1 VAADLRCA
9 LTGSAE
15 VWGQPGGGVAFRE
28 LYRFAHSRS
37 DVASLSGDE
46 SCDGAAADSAKH
58 TAEPTEFVITTVRA
72 RLAAATSILEMW
84 K

>member
-1 VAADLRCA
+1 MAADLRCA
-9 LTGSAE
+9 LARLGRGMGA
-15 VWGQPGGGVAFRE
+15 PGGSVAFRE

-58 TAEPTEFVITTVRA
+58 TAEPTEFVITAVRA